1 MDSKLNNVIYFI
13 IFNIN
18 IKLTISQLFNLLNIY

>member
-1 MDSKLNNVIYFI
+1 MDSKLNNVLYFI

>member
-1 MDSKLNNVIYFI
+1 MDSKLNNVLYFM

-18 IKLTISQLFNLLNIY
+18 IKLTISQLINLLNI